1 MILNTVLFCAGQ
13 RGNNEGAEEWGGARQ
28 VCLRLR
34 LLQPHR
40 GGLSCFQT
48 ISTVEICH
56 NIKYCFLSYCDVF
69 IN

>member
-1 MILNTVLFCAGQ
+1 MAYEHHVQENFMNGKKSFVRFLFIQMILNTVLFCAGQ

-40 GGLSCFQT
+40 GG
-48 ISTVEICH
+48 
-56 NIKYCFLSYCDVF
+56 
-69 IN
+69 